1 MNITLCTTYIVYTY
15 SHSTYIDIFKDIMFC
30 FLLRVIS
37 KLGEGH
43 FATVYFGVWRRRGIA
58 LQVAVKRLR
67 SRGDSELRV
76 KFLQEAATTAQFR
89 HPHIVTVLGVVN
101 TLNLSSPC
109 VSWLVVQSNFLSEYL
124 D

>member
-1 MNITLCTTYIVYTY
+1 
-15 SHSTYIDIFKDIMFC
+15 MFC

-109 VSWLVVQSNFLSEYL
+109 VSWLVVQSNLLSEYL